1 MDKERAREVGWEE
14 GQGVGGGKE
23 LKGRDGKGEGD
34 WMGDG
39 QRAPYSIPFLEHK
52 CCM

>member
-23 LKGRDGKGEGD
+23 LKGRDGKGEEIG
-34 WMGDG
+34 WEMARGLRI
-39 QRAPYSIPFLEHK
+39 QYLS
-52 CCM
+52 